1 MSLIKNYLSLHLKI
15 SLEYKSSF
23 ILTIISQALAMLVE
37 LFVVI
42 SLFYKFK
49 LLDTYNTYEILLGFS
64 TLWLGYSLVELFGR
78 GFDHFS
84 KIIVNG
90 NFDLLLIRPRTLF
103 IQIFGSDICYE
114 KTGRV
119 LISLIIFIYSS
130 IKVMTNITILKILL
144 LVSMVLCCSIIIL
157 SVLIVGAS
165 FCFYT
170 IQGLEVIN
178 IFTNGTRQ
186 VGQYPMGI
194 YKKVVRIFFTLVIPI
209 TLVNYYPISYL
220 TGETNNLIYL
230 LLPYYSI
237 IIFIIS
243 NIIFYIGT
251 KKYTSTGS

>member
-1 MSLIKNYLSLHLKI
+1 MKLIKNYLSLHLKI

-23 ILTIISQALAMLVE
+23 ILTVISQTLAMLVE

-42 SLFYKFK
+42 SLFNKFK

-84 KIIVNG
+84 KIIING
-90 NFDLLLIRPRTLF
+90 NFDLLLIRPRSLF

-119 LISLIIFIYSS
+119 LISLLIFIYSALKV
-130 IKVMTNITILKILL
+130 IKNITILKVFL
-144 LVSMVLCCSIIIL
+144 LVSMILCSSIIII
-157 SVLIVGAS
+157 SVLIIGAS

-178 IFTNGTRQ
+178 IFTNGTRL

-194 YKKVVRIFFTLVIPI
+194 YKKAVRLFFSIVIPI
-209 TLVNYYPISYL
+209 TLVNYYPLRYL
-220 TGETNNLIYL
+220 TGESNNIIYL

-243 NIIFYIGT
+243 NIIFHIGT
-251 KKYTSTGS
+251 KKYTSSGS

>member
-1 MSLIKNYLSLHLKI
+1 MKLFKNYLSLHLKI

-23 ILTIISQALAMLVE
+23 ILTVISQTLAMFVE

-42 SLFYKFK
+42 SLFSKFK

-84 KIIVNG
+84 KIIISG
-90 NFDLLLIRPRTLF
+90 NFDILLIRPRSLF
-103 IQIFGSDICYE
+103 IQVLGTDICYE
-114 KTGRV
+114 KIGRV
-119 LISLIIFIYSS
+119 LMALIIFIFSA
-130 IKVMTNITILKILL
+130 IKVIKNFTLLKLFLL
-144 LVSMVLCCSIIIL
+144 ISMVLCCSIIII
-157 SVLIVGAS
+157 SVIIIGAS
-165 FCFYT
+165 FCFIT

-194 YKKVVRIFFTLVIPI
+194 YKRIVRLFFSIVIPI
-209 TLVNYYPISYL
+209 TLVNYYPIRYL
-220 TGETNNLIYL
+220 TDKSTNPIYL

-237 IIFIIS
+237 VIFVIA
-243 NIIFYIGT
+243 NYLFYLGS
-251 KKYTSTGS
+251 KKYTSSGS

>member
-1 MSLIKNYLSLHLKI
+1 MKLIKNYLSLHLKI

-23 ILTIISQALAMLVE
+23 ILTVISQTLAMLVE

-42 SLFYKFK
+42 SLFNKFK

-84 KIIVNG
+84 KIIING
-90 NFDLLLIRPRTLF
+90 NFDLLLIRPRSLF

-119 LISLIIFIYSS
+119 LISLLIFIYSS
-130 IKVMTNITILKILL
+130 IKVINDFTILKVFLLISMILC
-144 LVSMVLCCSIIIL
+144 SSIIII
-157 SVLIVGAS
+157 SVLIIGAS

-194 YKKVVRIFFTLVIPI
+194 YKKAVRLFFSIVIPI
-209 TLVNYYPISYL
+209 TLVNYYPLRYL
-220 TGETNNLIYL
+220 TGESNNIIYL

-243 NIIFYIGT
+243 NIIFHIGT
-251 KKYTSTGS
+251 KKYTSSGS

>member
-90 NFDLLLIRPRTLF
+90 NFDLLLIRPRSLF

-209 TLVNYYPISYL
+209 TLVNYYPIRYL

>member
-1 MSLIKNYLSLHLKI
+1 LKLIKNYLSLHLKI

-23 ILTIISQALAMLVE
+23 ILTIISQTLAMLVE

-42 SLFYKFK
+42 SLFNKFK

-84 KIIVNG
+84 IIIING
-90 NFDLLLIRPRTLF
+90 NFDLLLIRPRSLF

-119 LISLIIFIYSS
+119 LISLLIFIYSS
-130 IKVMTNITILKILL
+130 IKVINDFTILKVFL
-144 LVSMVLCCSIIIL
+144 LVSMILCSSIIII
-157 SVLIVGAS
+157 SVLIIGAS

-194 YKKVVRIFFTLVIPI
+194 YKKAVRLFFSIVIPI
-209 TLVNYYPISYL
+209 TLVNYYPIRYL
-220 TGETNNLIYL
+220 TGESNNIIYL

-243 NIIFYIGT
+243 NIIFHIGT
-251 KKYTSTGS
+251 KKYTSSGS

>member
-1 MSLIKNYLSLHLKI
+1 MKLVKNYLSLHLKI

-23 ILTIISQALAMLVE
+23 ILTVISQTLAMLVE

-42 SLFYKFK
+42 SLFNKFK

-84 KIIVNG
+84 KIIING
-90 NFDLLLIRPRTLF
+90 NFDLLLIRPRSLF

-119 LISLIIFIYSS
+119 LISLLIFIYSALKV
-130 IKVMTNITILKILL
+130 IKNITILKVFL
-144 LVSMVLCCSIIIL
+144 LVSMILCSSIIII
-157 SVLIVGAS
+157 SVLIIGAS

-194 YKKVVRIFFTLVIPI
+194 YKKAVRLFFSIVIPI
-209 TLVNYYPISYL
+209 TLVNYYPLRYL
-220 TGETNNLIYL
+220 TGESNNIIYL

-243 NIIFYIGT
+243 NIIFHIGT
-251 KKYTSTGS
+251 KKYTSSGS

>member
-1 MSLIKNYLSLHLKI
+1 MNLIKNYLSLHLKI

-23 ILTIISQALAMLVE
+23 ILTVISQTLAMLVE

-42 SLFYKFK
+42 SLFNKFK

-84 KIIVNG
+84 KIIING
-90 NFDLLLIRPRTLF
+90 NFDLLLIRPRSLF

-119 LISLIIFIYSS
+119 LISLLIFIYSS
-130 IKVMTNITILKILL
+130 IKVINDFTILKVFLLISMILC
-144 LVSMVLCCSIIIL
+144 SSIIII
-157 SVLIVGAS
+157 SVLIIGAS

-194 YKKVVRIFFTLVIPI
+194 YKKAVRLFFSIVIPI
-209 TLVNYYPISYL
+209 TLVNYYPLRYL
-220 TGETNNLIYL
+220 TGESNNIIYL

-243 NIIFYIGT
+243 NIIFHIGT
-251 KKYTSTGS
+251 KKYTSSGS

>member
-23 ILTIISQALAMLVE
+23 ILTLIAQALAMIVE
-37 LFVVI
+37 LFVLI
-42 SLFYKFK
+42 FLFYKFK

>member
-1 MSLIKNYLSLHLKI
+1 MKLIKNYLSLHLKI

-23 ILTIISQALAMLVE
+23 ILTVISQTLAMLVE
-37 LFVVI
+37 LLVVI
-42 SLFYKFK
+42 SLFNKFK

-84 KIIVNG
+84 KIIING
-90 NFDLLLIRPRTLF
+90 NFDLLLIRPRSLF

-119 LISLIIFIYSS
+119 LISLLIFIYSS
-130 IKVMTNITILKILL
+130 IKVINDFTILKVFLLISMILC
-144 LVSMVLCCSIIIL
+144 SSIIII
-157 SVLIVGAS
+157 SVLIIGAS

-194 YKKVVRIFFTLVIPI
+194 YKKAVRLFFSIVIPI
-209 TLVNYYPISYL
+209 TLVNYYPLRYL
-220 TGETNNLIYL
+220 TGESNNIIYL

-243 NIIFYIGT
+243 NIIFHIGT
-251 KKYTSTGS
+251 KKYTSSGS

>member
-1 MSLIKNYLSLHLKI
+1 MKLIKNYLSLHLKI

-23 ILTIISQALAMLVE
+23 ILTIISQTLAMLVE

-42 SLFYKFK
+42 SLFNKFK

-84 KIIVNG
+84 KIIING
-90 NFDLLLIRPRTLF
+90 NFDLLLIRPRSLF

-119 LISLIIFIYSS
+119 LISLLIFIYSS
-130 IKVMTNITILKILL
+130 IKVINDFTILKVFL
-144 LVSMVLCCSIIIL
+144 LVSMILCSSIIII
-157 SVLIVGAS
+157 SVLIIGAS

-194 YKKVVRIFFTLVIPI
+194 YKKAVRLFFSIVIPI
-209 TLVNYYPISYL
+209 TLVNYYPIRYL
-220 TGETNNLIYL
+220 TGESNNIIYL

-243 NIIFYIGT
+243 NIIFHIGT
-251 KKYTSTGS
+251 KKYTSSGS